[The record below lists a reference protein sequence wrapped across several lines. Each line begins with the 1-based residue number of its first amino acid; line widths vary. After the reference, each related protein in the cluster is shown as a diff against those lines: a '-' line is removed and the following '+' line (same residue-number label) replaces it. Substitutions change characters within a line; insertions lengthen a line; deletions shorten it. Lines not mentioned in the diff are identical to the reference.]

1 MSTKDKDPKPFETA
15 SATTDPDNSNSGP
28 FAYIITGVCIAG
40 LLVFGICCSSC
51 ASVVL
56 TAAGSGMS
64 GAGQSGPTS
73 TPLQDDG
80 FNLEEFEQWLE
91 QYSNPNANGTDYGSN
106 SDTSSTQNES
116 GVVSVAE
123 ALDFDLAPYQ
133 SSLDAEVSA
142 SSYAGTPS
150 EVRDYVRSLVNTDKD
165 YTQQVINALNEAALK
180 EDVRADKVKAAVAL
194 CSEASAALGKVKLPS
209 IQNDTD
215 GAVSDALGTAKT
227 KAQER
232 WDQMER
238 ELSLLDTQDQVQTRK
253 LWNYDG
259 DVRDATQEAGDL
271 LEDAMD
277 QAAKL

>member
-1 MSTKDKDPKPFETA
+1 MSAQDKDPKPFETA

-28 FAYIITGVCIAG
+28 FAYVITGVCIAV

-51 ASVVL
+51 ASIAL
-56 TAAGSGMS
+56 SAAGSAAS
-64 GAGQSGPTS
+64 GAGQGSPTS
-73 TPLQDDG
+73 TPLQNDEFD
-80 FNLEEFEQWLE
+80 LDQFEQWLE
-91 QYSNPNANGTDYGSN
+91 QYSDPNAYGTDYGSN
-106 SDTSSTQNES
+106 SGTGSTQNES

-142 SSYAGTPS
+142 SAYAGTPS
-150 EVRDYVRSLVNTDKD
+150 EVRDYVRSLVNADKD
-165 YTQQVINALNEAALK
+165 YTQKVVNALNEAALK
-180 EDVRADKVKAAVAL
+180 EDVRADKVKEAVAL
-194 CSEASAALGKVKLPS
+194 CTEASGALAKIKLPS
-209 IQNDTD
+209 VQNDTD
-215 GAVSDALGTAKT
+215 GAVADALGTAKT

-232 WDQMER
+232 WDQMGR